1 MMTRNRDIKQLV
13 RDVDNLEKNIL
24 KNSKNIDEY
33 TASIQQSRF
42 LIEDLE
48 SDLAKELND
57 MKDNIIEL
65 NALKSADIED
75 KERLDELRKTLDVM
89 KNGSPEPGKAF
100 LNPRHESE
108 KKISFFIGGLL

>member
-33 TASIQQSRF
+33 TASIQQSRC
-42 LIEDLE
+42 LVDELE
-48 SDLAKELND
+48 SDIAKERNK
-57 MKDNIIEL
+57 MEDNLIEL
-65 NALKSADIED
+65 NILKTSDIED
-75 KERLDELRKTLDVM
+75 KERLEVLRGTLDVM
-89 KNGSPEPGKAF
+89 KNGLPGPGKAF